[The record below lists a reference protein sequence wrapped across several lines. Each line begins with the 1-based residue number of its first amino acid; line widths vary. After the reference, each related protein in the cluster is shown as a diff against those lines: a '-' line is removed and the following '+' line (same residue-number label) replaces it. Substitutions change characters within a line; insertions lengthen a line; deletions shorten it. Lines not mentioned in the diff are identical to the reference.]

1 MTHGWLL
8 WQNFALF
15 MVLSTYAITC
25 THERKTYHS
34 HILHLLYSLHLIH
47 ILIHIPT
54 YHCSHLSS
62 FLFSSIYLHSPSF
75 LFLSYTISILS
86 YFIHLSSH
94 IPLIYLNPKIQ
105 ISNFINP
112 LSYFLYS
119 LFTLSI
125 PVPLF

>member
-1 MTHGWLL
+1 MIHGWLL

-25 THERKTYHS
+25 THERKTYLS
-34 HILHLLYSLHLIH
+34 HILHLLYSLHLILSH
-47 ILIHIPT
+47 PHTHISPIPSILIPLS
-54 YHCSHLSS
+54 YHTLILPFH
-62 FLFSSIYLHSPSF
+62 
-75 LFLSYTISILS
+75 LFLSHTLSILS
-86 YFIHLSSH
+86 YFIHSSYH